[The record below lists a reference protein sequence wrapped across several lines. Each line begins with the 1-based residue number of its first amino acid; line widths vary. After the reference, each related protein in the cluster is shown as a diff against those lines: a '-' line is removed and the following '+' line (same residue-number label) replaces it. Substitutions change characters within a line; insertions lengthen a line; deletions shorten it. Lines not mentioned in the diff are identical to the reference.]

1 MSDTEVLKVVL
12 IGESGTGKTSII
24 QKFSYN
30 LFDQNCASSISSQ
43 YISKIIN
50 LEDIN
55 QSLKFDIW
63 DTAGQEKYRSMAK
76 LFYKDAKIIIFVYD
90 ITSLSSFNELKNYW
104 ITQVKENCG
113 PNILFCVVANKN
125 DLYSDQQVPKEEGIK
140 LADEIGAI
148 FQTTSAKSG
157 NGINNLF
164 NNIAR
169 KYLDPKY
176 DYQAADKIA
185 EEEYKKRK
193 KEHQKEKKN
202 NERQRGIKIN
212 IESNESNKEKKGKCC
227 G

>member
-1 MSDTEVLKVVL
+1 MSDTDVIKVVL

-24 QKFSYN
+24 QRFSYN
-30 LFDQNCASSISSQ
+30 LFDSNCASSISSQ
-43 YISKIIN
+43 YISKTID
-50 LEDIN
+50 LKDIN

-76 LFYKDAKIIIFVYD
+76 LFYKDAKIILFVYD
-90 ITSLSSFNELKNYW
+90 ITSLNSFNELRNYW
-104 ITQVKENCG
+104 ITQVKENCE
-113 PNILFCVVANKN
+113 PNILFGVVANKN
-125 DLYSDQQVPKEEGIK
+125 DLYNDQQVPKEEGVK
-140 LADEIGAI
+140 LADEIGGI
-148 FQTTSAKSG
+148 FQMTSAKSG

-169 KYLDPKY
+169 KYLDPNY

-193 KEHQKEKKN
+193 QEKEKEKKN
-202 NERQRGIKIN
+202 NDKQRGVKLN
-212 IESNESNKEKKGKCC
+212 VTKEQKKGGCC

>member
-1 MSDTEVLKVVL
+1 MSITDVLKVVL

-24 QKFSYN
+24 QRFSYN
-30 LFDQNCASSISSQ
+30 LFDSNCASSISSQ
-43 YISKIIN
+43 YISKTID
-50 LEDIN
+50 LKDIN

-76 LFYKDAKIIIFVYD
+76 LFYKDAKIILFVYD
-90 ITSLSSFNELKNYW
+90 ITSLNSFNELRNYW
-104 ITQVKENCG
+104 ITQVKENCE
-113 PNILFCVVANKN
+113 PNILFGVVANKN
-125 DLYSDQQVPKEEGIK
+125 DLYNDQQVPKEEGVK
-140 LADEIGAI
+140 LADEIGGI
-148 FQTTSAKSG
+148 FQMTSAKSG

-169 KYLDPKY
+169 KYLDSNY

-193 KEHQKEKKN
+193 QEKEKEKKN
-202 NERQRGIKIN
+202 NDKQRGVKLN
-212 IESNESNKEKKGKCC
+212 VTKEQKKGGCC

>member
-1 MSDTEVLKVVL
+1 MSDTDVLKVVL

-24 QKFSYN
+24 QRFSYN
-30 LFDQNCASSISSQ
+30 LFDSNCASSISSQ
-43 YISKIIN
+43 YISKTID
-50 LEDIN
+50 LKDIN

-76 LFYKDAKIIIFVYD
+76 LFYKDAKIILFVYD
-90 ITSLSSFNELKNYW
+90 ITSLNSFNELRNYW
-104 ITQVKENCG
+104 ITQVKENCE
-113 PNILFCVVANKN
+113 PNILFGVVANKN
-125 DLYSDQQVPKEEGIK
+125 DLYNDQQVPKEEGVK

-148 FQTTSAKSG
+148 FQMTSAKSG

-169 KYLDPKY
+169 KYLDPNY

-193 KEHQKEKKN
+193 QEKEKEKKN
-202 NERQRGIKIN
+202 NDKQRGVKLN
-212 IESNESNKEKKGKCC
+212 VTKEQKKGGCC

>member
-1 MSDTEVLKVVL
+1 MSDTDVLKVVL

-24 QKFSYN
+24 QRFSYN
-30 LFDQNCASSISSQ
+30 LFDSNCASSTSSQ
-43 YISKIIN
+43 YISKTIDLKN
-50 LEDIN
+50 IN

-76 LFYKDAKIIIFVYD
+76 LFYKDAKIILFVYD
-90 ITSLSSFNELKNYW
+90 ITSLNSFNELRNYW
-104 ITQVKENCG
+104 ITQVKENCE
-113 PNILFCVVANKN
+113 PNILFGVVANKN
-125 DLYSDQQVPKEEGIK
+125 DLYNDQQVPKEEGVK
-140 LADEIGAI
+140 LADEIGGI
-148 FQTTSAKSG
+148 FQMTSAKSG

-169 KYLDPKY
+169 KYLDPNY

-193 KEHQKEKKN
+193 QEKEKEKKN
-202 NERQRGIKIN
+202 NDKQRGVKLN
-212 IESNESNKEKKGKCC
+212 VTKEQKKGGCC

>member
-1 MSDTEVLKVVL
+1 MSDTDVLKVVL

-24 QKFSYN
+24 QRFSYN
-30 LFDQNCASSISSQ
+30 LFDSNCASSISSQ
-43 YISKIIN
+43 YISKTID
-50 LEDIN
+50 LKDIN

-76 LFYKDAKIIIFVYD
+76 LFYKDAKIILFVYD
-90 ITSLSSFNELKNYW
+90 ITSLNSFNELRNYW
-104 ITQVKENCG
+104 ITQVKENCE
-113 PNILFCVVANKN
+113 PNILFGVVANKN
-125 DLYSDQQVPKEEGIK
+125 DLYNDQQVPKEEGVK

-148 FQTTSAKSG
+148 FQMTSAKSG

-169 KYLDPKY
+169 KYLDPNY

-193 KEHQKEKKN
+193 QEKEKEKKN
-202 NERQRGIKIN
+202 NDKQRGVKLN
-212 IESNESNKEKKGKCC
+212 VTKEPKKGGCC

>member
-1 MSDTEVLKVVL
+1 MSNSDDVLKVVL
-12 IGESGTGKTSII
+12 IGESGSGKTSII
-24 QKFSYN
+24 QRFSYN

-43 YISKIIN
+43 YISKVID
-50 LEDIN
+50 LKDIN

-76 LFYKDAKIIIFVYD
+76 LFYKDAKIILFVYD
-90 ITSLSSFNELKNYW
+90 ITSLNSFNELKNYW
-104 ITQVKENCG
+104 ISQVKENCE
-113 PNILFCVVANKN
+113 PNILFGVVANKS
-125 DLYSDQQVPKEEGIK
+125 DLYNIQQVPKEEGQK

-157 NGINNLF
+157 MGINNLF

-169 KYLDPKY
+169 KYLDPAY

-193 KEHQKEKKN
+193 KEQNERKKN
-202 NERQRGIKIN
+202 EKQRGVKLN
-212 IESNESNKEKKGKCC
+212 IQSNKEKKKGGCC

>member
-1 MSDTEVLKVVL
+1 MSDTDVLKVVL

-24 QKFSYN
+24 QRFSYN
-30 LFDQNCASSISSQ
+30 LFDSNCASSISSQ
-43 YISKIIN
+43 YISKTID
-50 LEDIN
+50 LKDIN

-76 LFYKDAKIIIFVYD
+76 LFYKDAKIILFVYD
-90 ITSLSSFNELKNYW
+90 ITSLNSFNELRNYW
-104 ITQVKENCG
+104 ITQVKENCE
-113 PNILFCVVANKN
+113 PNILFGVVANKN
-125 DLYSDQQVPKEEGIK
+125 DLYNDQQVPKEEGVK
-140 LADEIGAI
+140 LADEIGGI
-148 FQTTSAKSG
+148 FQMTSAKSG

-169 KYLDPKY
+169 KYLDPNY

-193 KEHQKEKKN
+193 QEKEKEKKN
-202 NERQRGIKIN
+202 NDKQRGVKLN
-212 IESNESNKEKKGKCC
+212 VTKEQKKGGCC

>member
-1 MSDTEVLKVVL
+1 MDNSEKIKVVL

-24 QKFSYN
+24 QRFSYN
-30 LFDQNCASSISSQ
+30 LFDSNCASSISSQ
-43 YISKIIN
+43 YISKTID
-50 LEDIN
+50 LKDIN

-76 LFYKDAKIIIFVYD
+76 LFYKDAKIILFVYD
-90 ITSLSSFNELKNYW
+90 ITSLNSFNELRNYW
-104 ITQVKENCG
+104 ITQVKENCE
-113 PNILFCVVANKN
+113 PNILFGVVANKN
-125 DLYSDQQVPKEEGIK
+125 DLYNDQQVPKEEGVK

-148 FQTTSAKSG
+148 FQMTSAKSG

-169 KYLDPKY
+169 KYLDPNY

-193 KEHQKEKKN
+193 QEKEKEKKN
-202 NERQRGIKIN
+202 NDKQRGVKLN
-212 IESNESNKEKKGKCC
+212 VTKEQKKGGCC

>member
-1 MSDTEVLKVVL
+1 MSDTDVLKVVV

-24 QKFSYN
+24 QRFSYN
-30 LFDQNCASSISSQ
+30 LFDSNCASSISSQ
-43 YISKIIN
+43 YISKTID
-50 LEDIN
+50 LKDIN

-76 LFYKDAKIIIFVYD
+76 LFYKDAKIILFVYD
-90 ITSLSSFNELKNYW
+90 ITSLNSFNELRNYW
-104 ITQVKENCG
+104 ITQVKENCE
-113 PNILFCVVANKN
+113 PNILFGVVANKN
-125 DLYSDQQVPKEEGIK
+125 DLYNDQQVPKEEGVK
-140 LADEIGAI
+140 LADEIGGI
-148 FQTTSAKSG
+148 FQMTSAKSG

-169 KYLDPKY
+169 KYLDPNY

-193 KEHQKEKKN
+193 QEKEKEKKN
-202 NERQRGIKIN
+202 NDKQRGVKLN
-212 IESNESNKEKKGKCC
+212 VTKEQKKGGCC

>member
-1 MSDTEVLKVVL
+1 MSDTDVLKVVL

-24 QKFSYN
+24 QRFSYN
-30 LFDQNCASSISSQ
+30 LFDSNCASSISSQ
-43 YISKIIN
+43 YISKTID
-50 LEDIN
+50 LKDFN

-76 LFYKDAKIIIFVYD
+76 LFYKDAKIILFVYD
-90 ITSLSSFNELKNYW
+90 ITSLNSFNELRNYW
-104 ITQVKENCG
+104 ITQVKENCE
-113 PNILFCVVANKN
+113 PNILFGVVANKN
-125 DLYSDQQVPKEEGIK
+125 DLYNDQQVPKEEGVK
-140 LADEIGAI
+140 LADEIGGI
-148 FQTTSAKSG
+148 FQMTSAKSG

-169 KYLDPKY
+169 KYLDPNY

-193 KEHQKEKKN
+193 QEKEKEKKN
-202 NERQRGIKIN
+202 NDKQRGVKLN
-212 IESNESNKEKKGKCC
+212 VTKEQKKGGCC

>member
-1 MSDTEVLKVVL
+1 MSNEDSLKVVL

-24 QKFSYN
+24 QRFSYN
-30 LFDQNCASSISSQ
+30 LFDSNCASSISSQ
-43 YISKIIN
+43 YISKTID
-50 LEDIN
+50 LKDIN

-76 LFYKDAKIIIFVYD
+76 LFYKDAKIILFVYD
-90 ITSLSSFNELKNYW
+90 ITSLNSFNELRNYW
-104 ITQVKENCG
+104 ITQVKENCE
-113 PNILFCVVANKN
+113 PNILFGVVANKN
-125 DLYSDQQVPKEEGIK
+125 DLYNDQQVPKEEGVK
-140 LADEIGAI
+140 LADEIGGI
-148 FQTTSAKSG
+148 FQMTSAKSG

-169 KYLDPKY
+169 KYLDPNY

-193 KEHQKEKKN
+193 QEKEKEKKN
-202 NERQRGIKIN
+202 NDKQRGVKLN
-212 IESNESNKEKKGKCC
+212 VTKEQKKGGCC